1 MILIIRRSL
10 NAISWDKPLSGW
22 RIVAGIGLRLSD
34 VVALYSRSDIIGIID
49 RMAIVIAAA
58 FEMKHRIGLARV
70 PTVSARITSQYK
82 AHNG

>member
-22 RIVAGIGLRLSD
+22 RIVAGVELRLSD
-34 VVALYSRSDIIGIID
+34 GVAPYSRSDIIGID

>member
-34 VVALYSRSDIIGIID
+34 VVALYSRSDIIGID